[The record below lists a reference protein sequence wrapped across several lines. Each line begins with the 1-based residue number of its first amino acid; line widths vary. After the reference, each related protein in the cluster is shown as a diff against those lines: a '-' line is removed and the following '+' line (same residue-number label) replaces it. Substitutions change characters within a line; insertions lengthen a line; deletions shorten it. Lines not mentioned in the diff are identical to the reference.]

1 MRGSRFVST
10 AAAALILL
18 AHGRTSSAAASEE
31 EDDDDGI
38 ATSPPPSAVKC
49 ETEEDLDFSACDLEH
64 LSKEV
69 LQDICSRVGL
79 DLQEHIFPIFDAEIG
94 VNKDDAA
101 GGGERTIEEYVWAAH
116 ECLLIENEVDEMEDE
131 DPEGLEALER
141 AMLEEDP
148 QLLAEIIEEV
158 LESNPQ
164 LLHDL
169 EEELKREDP
178 AHYQGMIEKLSE
190 GESIM
195 DKPELIAD
203 LISLMLAENPA
214 VIDQIDE
221 DIAYEHINKDPD
233 KPRTGNE
240 EL

>member
-1 MRGSRFVST
+1 MRGSQFVT
-10 AAAALILL
+10 IAAAALILL
-18 AHGRTSSAAASEE
+18 AHGRSAAASEE
-31 EDDDDGI
+31 DGDDDGI
-38 ATSPPPSAVKC
+38 ASPPPSAVKC
-49 ETEEDLDFSACDLEH
+49 ETEEDLDFSTCDLKH
-64 LSKEV
+64 LTREA

-79 DLQEHIFPIFDAEIG
+79 DLQEHIFPILDAEIG
-94 VNKDDAA
+94 VDERAA
-101 GGGERTIEEYVWAAH
+101 GGGGERTIEEYVWAAH

-141 AMLEEDP
+141 AMLEENP

-169 EEELKREDP
+169 EEELKKEDP
-178 AHYQGMIEKLSE
+178 NHYQGMIEELSE
-190 GESIM
+190 GESLL

-203 LISLMLAENPA
+203 LVSLMLAENPA

-221 DIAYEHINKDPD
+221 DIAYEHIDKDQD